1 MIGTAECCAEIR
13 VERQGTIYSTY
24 VRSVP
29 MPFYDGLLA
38 RMRAAWEIICG
49 RAYPV
54 VWPEAGELETA
65 LRDLPDKRVI

>member
-1 MIGTAECCAEIR
+1 
-13 VERQGTIYSTY
+13 
-24 VRSVP
+24 